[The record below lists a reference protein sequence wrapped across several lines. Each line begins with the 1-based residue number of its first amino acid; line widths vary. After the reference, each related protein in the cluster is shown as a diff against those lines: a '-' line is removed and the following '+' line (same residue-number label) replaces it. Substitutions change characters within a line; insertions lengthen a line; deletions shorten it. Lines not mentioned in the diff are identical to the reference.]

1 MTLAHLSDG
10 ELVTQVETLSA
21 EGHRLTARLLVH
33 LIEVEDRRLELKSA
47 YASMTDFCRRHLRMS
62 EGAAFRRTTGARL
75 VRTFPQLLERIE
87 RGELSLSVLVL
98 LRHHLTTETVDALV
112 AEVAGKSERQV
123 ELLLARRAPR
133 PDVPDCIELLAA
145 PGSQAELPTS
155 TAGAATT
162 ADAAAAAGDG
172 GHATGAE
179 ASESGDG
186 ASARPRLRG
195 VEPLSADRYRVQLT
209 ASASLCEKLE
219 RACDL
224 MRHRNPT
231 GTLAPVIERALDVL
245 LEKLEKECFGTL
257 SPSRK
262 GATKEAAETTA
273 RSAAACE
280 KKGEKEEEEEGKA
293 AKQQKAAKQEKVEG
307 EEEQADAPSHVPLRA
322 PGRVSRSTRREVFT
336 RDGRRCTFVSADG
349 RRCEARCLLQL
360 DHADSLALDGGD
372 EPENLRVRCWAHN
385 QLHAEEIFGK
395 EHVASCIDLRRR
407 KLRRVMPAAPASS
420 PFDDVA
426 AQATRGLIRLVF
438 GKSESEKAIALVTSR
453 SPGLAIES
461 LLREAIALLT

>member
-10 ELVTQVETLSA
+10 ELVMQVETLCA

-75 VRTFPQLLERIE
+75 VRAFPQLLERIE

-98 LRHHLTTETVDALV
+98 LRHHLTADTVDALV

-133 PDVPDCIELLAA
+133 PDVPDLIELLGVQ
-145 PGSQAELPTS
+145 GSQAELPN
-155 TAGAATT
+155 AP
-162 ADAAAAAGDG
+162 AAAATATEGAAVAAGAG
-172 GHATGAE
+172 GG
-179 ASESGDG
+179 SGDG
-186 ASARPRLRG
+186 AGATAADPSDADDASSVRPRMRG
-195 VEPLSADRYRVQLT
+195 VEPLSVGRYRVQLT

-231 GTLAPVIERALDVL
+231 GALAPVLERALDVL

-262 GATKEAAETTA
+262 VATREAVETTA
-273 RSAAACE
+273 RGAAAC
-280 KKGEKEEEEEGKA
+280 KREEEEENAEKA
-293 AKQQKAAKQEKVEG
+293 EEQAEKERK
-307 EEEQADAPSHVPLRA
+307 EEQADAPNRA
-322 PGRVSRSTRREVFT
+322 PSGRVSRSTRREVFA

-349 RRCEARCLLQL
+349 RRCEARGLLQL
-360 DHADSLALDGGD
+360 DHADSVALDGDD

-407 KLRRVMPAAPASS
+407 KLRRVIGAPPASS
-420 PFDDVA
+420 PIDDVA
-426 AQATRGLIRLVF
+426 AQATQGLIRLGF
-438 GKSESEKAIALVTSR
+438 GKSESEKAIAVVTTR
-453 SPGLAIES
+453 SPGLPIES
-461 LLREAIALLT
+461 LLREAIAILT

>member
-10 ELVTQVETLSA
+10 ELVTQVETLCA

-33 LIEVEDRRLELKSA
+33 LIEVEDRRLELKAA
-47 YASMTDFCRRHLRMS
+47 YSSMTEFCRRHLRMS

-75 VRTFPQLLERIE
+75 VRMFPQLLERIE

-98 LRHHLTTETVDALV
+98 LRHHLTAESVNGLV

-133 PDVPDCIELLAA
+133 PDVRDRIELLAA
-145 PGSQAELPTS
+145 PASQEELATA
-155 TAGAATT
+155 TAGATA
-162 ADAAAAAGDG
+162 ADAVAAAGDAG
-172 GHATGAE
+172 DATGVE
-179 ASESGDG
+179 PSDSGDG
-186 ASARPRLRG
+186 ASARPRIRG
-195 VEPLSADRYRVQLT
+195 VEPLTADRYRLQLT

-231 GTLAPVIERALDVL
+231 GALAPVIERALDVL

-262 GATKEAAETTA
+262 VATKEAAEPTA
-273 RSAAACE
+273 RSTVASESE
-280 KKGEKEEEEEGKA
+280 KEEMEEEEEEE
-293 AKQQKAAKQEKVEG
+293 KAAKQEKEEKER
-307 EEEQADAPSHVPLRA
+307 EEEQADAPNHAPPRA
-322 PGRVSRSTRREVFT
+322 PGRVSRATRREVFT

-360 DHADSLALDGGD
+360 DHADSLALDGDDG
-372 EPENLRVRCWAHN
+372 PANLRVRCWDHN
-385 QLHAEEIFGK
+385 QLHAEEIFSK

-407 KLRRVMPAAPASS
+407 KLRRVTPAAPASS
-420 PFDDVA
+420 PISPIDEVA
-426 AQATRGLIRLVF
+426 AQATRGLIRLGF
-438 GKSESEKAIALVTSR
+438 GKAETEKAIARVTAR
-453 SPGLAIES
+453 SPGLPIET
-461 LLREAIALLT
+461 LLREAITVLT